1 MSKFVR
7 AAQTSQS
14 LSLVAMEEASRLG
27 VREADIEHLLLA
39 LVLNDQNAGRALR
52 SLGVD
57 IEAARQAVAEQHDTH
72 LASLGIDAEF
82 PAPGRIVFHET
93 DGYQWRK
100 RASDLLAR
108 SAGKGRD
115 GDAGAVLRELLIE
128 PSGLIVDILERLGV
142 TPQRVREELDR
153 LDASPPVGGAREE
166 AGRGRVS
173 GSTETFVPAPIAAV
187 WEFLTDVTRVPEWDV
202 SVGSIDDGGSEGGP
216 GGVWEGRAPEK
227 RPDGRPL
234 KLKPQYRR
242 RVIELVEADE
252 PGRVTWRSS
261 YPDVA
266 HRGPTQTTFVLAP
279 TTGGTQITV
288 TTSWARSRGWRRIVA
303 LPLRPVVKFIVW
315 LSLFQTGGAISRAFR

>member
-153 LDASPPVGGAREE
+153 RPSR
-166 AGRGRVS
+166 RVS
-173 GSTETFVPAPIAAV
+173 G
-187 WEFLTDVTRVPEWDV
+187 
-202 SVGSIDDGGSEGGP
+202 
-216 GGVWEGRAPEK
+216 GRRSA
-227 RPDGRPL
+227 RGGRPGEGVGVDGDVRAGAG
-234 KLKPQYRR
+234 RR
-242 RVIELVEADE
+242 GVGVPHRCH
-252 PGRVTWRSS
+252 PRSG
-261 YPDVA
+261 V
-266 HRGPTQTTFVLAP
+266 
-279 TTGGTQITV
+279 GGECGV
-288 TTSWARSRGWRRIVA
+288 DR
-303 LPLRPVVKFIVW
+303 
-315 LSLFQTGGAISRAFR
+315 

>member
-52 SLGVD
+52 GLGVD

-128 PSGLIVDILERLGV
+128 PSGLIVEILERLDV
-142 TPQRVREELDR
+142 TPQHVQAELDR
-153 LDASPPVGGAREE
+153 LDAAPASGGTREE

-173 GSTETFVPAPIAAV
+173 GSTETFVPAPIADV
-187 WEFLTDVTRVPEWDV
+187 WEFLTDVSRVPDWDV
-202 SVGSIDDGGSEGGP
+202 SVGSIDHGERGGAP
-216 GGVWEGRAPEK
+216 GSVWEGSAPHE

-242 RVIELVEADE
+242 RVIELVEADA
-252 PGRVTWRSS
+252 PDRVTWRSS

-279 TTGGTQITV
+279 TTGGTQITI
-288 TTSWARSRGWRRIVA
+288 TTSWARSRGWRRVVGV
-303 LPLRPVVKFIVW
+303 PLRPIVKFIVW
-315 LSLFQTGGAISRAFR
+315 LSLFQTGGAVSRAFR